1 MEIRFTITYT
11 ELNSLNGRG
20 IAIRMKVL
28 PELLDCI
35 VSKGFLHQQ
44 GQVDNRN
51 WIKQKTFENIR
62 NILAL
67 KVKNLKRKLS
77 ATFVNP
83 TLQH

>member
-1 MEIRFTITYT
+1 
-11 ELNSLNGRG
+11 
-20 IAIRMKVL
+20 MKVL

-51 WIKQKTFENIR
+51 WIKQKTFENIM

-67 KVKNLKRKLS
+67 KVKNLKRKLK
-77 ATFVNP
+77 AAFVNP
-83 TLQH
+83 TLQL

>member
-1 MEIRFTITYT
+1 
-11 ELNSLNGRG
+11 
-20 IAIRMKVL
+20 MKVL

-35 VSKGFLHQQ
+35 ISKCFLHQQ

-67 KVKNLKRKLS
+67 KVKNLKRKLK
-77 ATFVNP
+77 AAFVNP
-83 TLQH
+83 TLQL